1 MNELIK
7 KIETQSNEEVWGNSP
22 YNGSP
27 EFEGYVLNVERF
39 AKLIVEE
46 CISNINESTFG
57 GFQGDYYRN
66 EIIEKLKKKFNV

>member
-7 KIETQSNEEVWGNSP
+7 KIESQSNEEVWGNNS

-27 EFEGYVLNVERF
+27 EFEGYSLNVEKF

-46 CISNINESTFG
+46 CISNISESTFG
-57 GFQGDYYRN
+57 GFQGDYYRK
-66 EIIEKLKKKFNV
+66 EIIENLKKKFSV